1 MTAPGRKLEQDRARY
16 RQAAVHL
23 ERDHD
28 IRRTG
33 TAGQL
38 EAWHLQA
45 HWLACTPTHDM
56 WHTNQED
63 PRR

>member
-1 MTAPGRKLEQDRARY
+1 MTAPDSELAVLQARY
-16 RQAAVHL
+16 RQAAAHL
-23 ERDHD
+23 EGDHD

-45 HWLACTPTHDM
+45 HWLACTPSHDM
-56 WHTNQED
+56 WHTDQED
-63 PRR
+63 PRP